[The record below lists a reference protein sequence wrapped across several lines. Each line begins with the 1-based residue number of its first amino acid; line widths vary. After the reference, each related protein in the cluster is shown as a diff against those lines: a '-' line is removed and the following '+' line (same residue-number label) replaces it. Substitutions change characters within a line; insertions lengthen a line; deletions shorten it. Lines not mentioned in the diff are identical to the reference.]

1 MKKDAFFYGIVLA
14 FVAFVLM
21 IASLLFEAW
30 RSKEVTRLAGTI
42 ADEEEAEVKGEVFDL
57 SGLETIQTA
66 DGAMMVKVPEGP
78 FLMGNPPVAGDPDEI
93 PQRTLY
99 HEQYGAFTRAT
110 RRPAPVIPVFN
121 DEISLITQPELP
133 VVGVSW
139 KDASAYCAWVGKRLP
154 TEAEWEKA
162 ARGERGLKW
171 PWGNQFGPKF
181 LNASGGEDGYRYTAP
196 PGRFETGR
204 SSYGI
209 YDAAGNVGEWVAD
222 WYEEDYYQKGP
233 FRDPKGPSTE
243 GKHRVYR
250 GGSWDDPSTGVRTAK
265 RYAAAPHQT
274 SAVIGFRCARD
285 AS

>member
-99 HEQYGAFTRAT
+99 LSAFYIDLHEVTHEQYGASPD
-110 RRPAPVIPVFN
+110 RPPSGRP
-121 DEISLITQPELP
+121 DLLEGCRPLLHLGRQ
-133 VVGVSW
+133 
-139 KDASAYCAWVGKRLP
+139 
-154 TEAEWEKA
+154 A
-162 ARGERGLKW
+162 A
-171 PWGNQFGPKF
+171 
-181 LNASGGEDGYRYTAP
+181 
-196 PGRFETGR
+196 
-204 SSYGI
+204 
-209 YDAAGNVGEWVAD
+209 AD
-222 WYEEDYYQKGP
+222 
-233 FRDPKGPSTE
+233 
-243 GKHRVYR
+243 R
-250 GGSWDDPSTGVRTAK
+250 GGMGKGRPR
-265 RYAAAPHQT
+265 
-274 SAVIGFRCARD
+274 
-285 AS
+285 